1 MRDRVL
7 GTPFAAR
14 YPRARGRCQPM
25 PPGTGVNV
33 ARSPCR
39 ARFSCLPAPRAHPG
53 GRLLPP
59 LPRRCSTCEVLEV
72 LFWCAAR
79 GGRAPPGGTG
89 RGILREMAA
98 FRSSDIPRGRTV
110 AVSRSNGRAEGPPPT
125 GPSFRSPLPLPRRP
139 REHPRAR
146 AARHG
151 HPGPEPP
158 RPVVRPLLPQVPRRR
173 QVALQVSTSGAPG
186 APPGAGVAG
195 RGSPGRRPAAG
206 GTGPGANP
214 PPPARRPS
222 RPQLGEGHAL
232 HLPRHR
238 HAGLGGRPDQL
249 PLPRGQGPDVPV
261 RDV

>member
-59 LPRRCSTCEVLEV
+59 LPDVVARARSSRSFSGALRGAVEPPPGGPGGGSCVKWRRFGRQIS
-72 LFWCAAR
+72 R
-79 GGRAPPGGTG
+79 GGEPSRFRAPMGEPRAPP
-89 RGILREMAA
+89 
-98 FRSSDIPRGRTV
+98 
-110 AVSRSNGRAEGPPPT
+110 N

-206 GTGPGANP
+206 GTGPGGRRDRPGREPTP
-214 PPPARRPS
+214 PRPPSLAPAARRRARPSSSPAPARW
-222 RPQLGEGHAL
+222 A
-232 HLPRHR
+232 
-238 HAGLGGRPDQL
+238 GRP
-249 PLPRGQGPDVPV
+249 P
-261 RDV
+261 